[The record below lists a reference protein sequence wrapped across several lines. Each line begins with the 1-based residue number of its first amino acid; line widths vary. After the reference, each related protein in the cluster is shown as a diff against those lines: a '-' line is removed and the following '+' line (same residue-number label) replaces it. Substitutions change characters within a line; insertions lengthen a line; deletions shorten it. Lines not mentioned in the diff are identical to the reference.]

1 MAEQTKVI
9 IYDGREGSPSERL
22 KRLDALSHEAG
33 FESMCNEFRY
43 QLKVEFDELIL
54 NEETAPHE
62 REVLV
67 AARAR
72 AVKALH
78 PAKLIDRGRKR
89 AAAELKKAERE
100 AGQ

>member
-1 MAEQTKVI
+1 MAETKVI

-22 KRLDALSHEAG
+22 KRLDALRHEGG

-43 QLKVEFDELIL
+43 QLRVEFDELIL
-54 NEETAPHE
+54 NEATDPHE

-78 PAKLIDRGRKR
+78 PERLIDRGCKR
-89 AAAELKKAERE
+89 ANSELKKAERD
-100 AGQ
+100 AKT

>member
-1 MAEQTKVI
+1 MADTKVI
-9 IYDGREGSPSERL
+9 IYDGREGSASERL
-22 KRLDALSHEAG
+22 RRLDALKHEAG
-33 FESMCNEFRY
+33 FEAMCNEFRY
-43 QLKVEFDELIL
+43 QLRVEFDELIL
-54 NEETAPHE
+54 SEGTTPHE

-78 PAKLIDRGRKR
+78 PERIIDRGCKR

-100 AGQ
+100 S